1 MRHLRAPWRNIAFN
15 SLTSKIDLLCPL
27 VPIKRIGTVCVFGF
41 SSGMQVVKAIMV
53 EKCWRDLSISETNT
67 KSDTS
72 DELAEI
78 LMQAV
83 EKKVRRTSLSQAQS

>member
-1 MRHLRAPWRNIAFN
+1 
-15 SLTSKIDLLCPL
+15 
-27 VPIKRIGTVCVFGF
+27 
-41 SSGMQVVKAIMV
+41 MQVVKAIMV